1 MIKPLLSIKRRKM
14 TKTPVLITFFNR
26 PDNLSKLL
34 IAISLRDD
42 LDFYF
47 AADGPRHPEDK
58 QLVDQCWQLIKKYLP
73 EHKESK
79 CLTRDSNLGCKLA
92 MKGNIDWFFTQ
103 VERGIILEDDCIP
116 NSDFFDL
123 IIPALHIFDSR
134 KDIFGI
140 SGSDFIKSG
149 ESLTEMSFRLSRF
162 PMVWGWA
169 TWSDRWDK
177 YKVEIPDGSEVTKIT
192 ADRLFNNKIN
202 PRYWF
207 FRMVFERRFLEVEK
221 GIIDTWDYSL
231 VATLWRHDM
240 KFLQLNGN
248 SVVNVGFDHRAT
260 HTKGRAP
267 IWVPIAYSKNI
278 SKNINVSSYNPLN
291 DLWLTTNVFNCT
303 LLEVIKILLKRILI
317 R

>member
-1 MIKPLLSIKRRKM
+1 M

-34 IAISLRDD
+34 IAISLRGD

-58 QLVDQCWQLIKKYLP
+58 QLIDQCWQLIKKYLP

-79 CLTRDSNLGCKLA
+79 SLTRESNIGCKFA

-116 NSDFFDL
+116 NSDFFDVT
-123 IIPALHIFDSR
+123 IAALQTFDDK

-140 SGSDFIKSG
+140 SGSDYI
-149 ESLTEMSFRLSRF
+149 ESSESTTEMSFRLSRF

-169 TWSDRWDK
+169 TWSDRWEK
-177 YKVEIPDGSEVTKIT
+177 YKLEIPDGSEITKIT
-192 ADRLFNNKIN
+192 ADRLFINKIN
-202 PRYWF
+202 LRYWF
-207 FRMVFERRFLEVEK
+207 FRNVFERRFLEVEK

-231 VATLWRHDM
+231 VATLWRQDM

-267 IWVPIAYSKNI
+267 SWVPIAYSKNI
-278 SKNINVSSYNPLN
+278 SKNLNVGNYNPSN
-291 DLWLTTNVFNCT
+291 DLWLITNVFNCT
-303 LLEVIKILLKRILI
+303 LLEVIKNLLKRILI